1 MDMQMDAM
9 ARQEMVTH
17 IKDHMSYPATKQ
29 AIVEMCNNMAHVPES
44 ARQMVADKLPDRM
57 YNSADEVMKA
67 LKM

>member
-1 MDMQMDAM
+1 MEMQMDAM
-9 ARQEMVTH
+9 ARQEMMTH
-17 IKDHMSYPATKQ
+17 IKDHMRYPATKQ

-57 YNSADEVMKA
+57 YNSAEEVIKA